1 MVKSKINHLYNDEL
15 FPQDEDLILYDDE
28 EITDNTEGEG
38 EACWKV
44 LIVDDDHEVHDV
56 TKLALRRFTFQQ
68 QSIKFI
74 SAYSTVEAMNLMKAY
89 PNIAVILLDIVMEEK
104 DSGLKLAQWM
114 RDDLDNKFVRIILRT
129 GQPGEAPEESVI
141 LNYAINDYKT
151 KSELTRQKL
160 FTTLT
165 TALRSYCD
173 LIAIENQRQELQ
185 QLYADLGESHQQ
197 LQVAKEK
204 EAQANRVKTD
214 FLRIMNH
221 ELRTPLNAII
231 GLSDV
236 LSEEVYGALNE
247 GQSRTV
253 STLKQ
258 SAYHLLNLIKEILD
272 FVNIEAEMLQLKP
285 ERVNAAKICRE
296 AAQLVKQSADKKN
309 IQIALD
315 VDDLITITADPV
327 RLKHIMINLLDNAV
341 KFTPSGGQIGIK
353 MTASVQEQKVNF
365 TVWDTGIGFDMSDV
379 DALLKPFV
387 QADSSNTRYYEG
399 IGIGL
404 TLVDRL
410 VKMHQGE
417 IVIRSEKG
425 RGSQFAIVLPLQ
437 PNESV

>member
-1 MVKSKINHLYNDEL
+1 MVKSILNQSSDTEIFSL
-15 FPQDEDLILYDDE
+15 DEDLILYDDE
-28 EITDNTEGEG
+28 EIADNKTKNV
-38 EACWKV
+38 APWKV
-44 LIVDDDHEVHDV
+44 LIVDDDHEVHAV
-56 TKLALRRFTFQQ
+56 TRLALRRFRFQE
-68 QSIKFI
+68 QSIEFI
-74 SAYSTVEAMNLMKAY
+74 SAYSTVEAMQAMKVH
-89 PNIAVILLDIVMEEK
+89 PNVAVTLLDIVMEEK
-104 DSGLKLAQWM
+104 DSGLKLAQWI
-114 RDDLDNKFVRIILRT
+114 RNDLDNKFIRIILRT
-129 GQPGEAPEESVI
+129 GQPGEAPEEAVI

-173 LIAIENQRQELQ
+173 LVAIDNQRQELQ
-185 QLYADLGESHQQ
+185 KLYADLGESHRQ

-236 LSEEVYGALNE
+236 LSEEVYGSLNE

-258 SAYHLLNLIKEILD
+258 SAYNLLNLIKDILD
-272 FVNIEAEMLQLKP
+272 FVNIESEILELKP
-285 ERVNAAKICRE
+285 QQVNPAKVCYE
-296 AAQLVKQSADKKN
+296 AAQLVKQAADKKN
-309 IQIALD
+309 IQIGLD
-315 VDDLITITADPV
+315 IDDSIIMTVDPV
-327 RLKHIMINLLDNAV
+327 RLKHILINLLDNAV
-341 KFTPSGGQIGIK
+341 KFTPSGGQIGMK
-353 MTASVQEQKVNF
+353 MAKSAQEKKVNF
-365 TVWDTGIGFDMSDV
+365 TVWDTGIGFDMADV

-404 TLVDRL
+404 TLADRL
-410 VKMHQGE
+410 VKLHKGE
-417 IVIRSEKG
+417 IIIKSEQG
-425 RGSQFAIVLPLQ
+425 QGSQFTIVLPQ
-437 PNESV
+437 